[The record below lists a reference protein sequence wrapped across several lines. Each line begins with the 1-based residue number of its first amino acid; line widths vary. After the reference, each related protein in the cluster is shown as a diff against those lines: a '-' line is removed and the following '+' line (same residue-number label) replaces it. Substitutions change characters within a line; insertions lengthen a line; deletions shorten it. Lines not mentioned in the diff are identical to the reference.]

1 MLALP
6 WLSTVKPSVPPASGR
21 YVPSAAFLS
30 STGFPSLSR
39 SKNVTP
45 GMGCLVYP
53 SVFTTLTCVGAFSIF
68 TVPLPVRLM
77 LVEPAPTYPLLGVE
91 VSVRVY
97 EPPGRPVIFAVP
109 PLVVKVLALPPAV
122 YCPAPVCVRPMTVP
136 PCESWNTAPSNA
148 ASV

>member
-1 MLALP
+1 MALP
-6 WLSTVKPSVPPASGR
+6 VSSTVNPSVPPASGR
-21 YVPSAAFLS
+21 YVPSTAFLS
-30 STGFPSLSR
+30 STGFPALSR
-39 SKNVTP
+39 SRNVTP

-53 SVFTTLTCVGAFSIF
+53 SVFTTLTRVGAFLIS

-77 LVEPAPTYPLLGVE
+77 LVEPAPTYPRLGVE
-91 VSVRVY
+91 VSVSVY
-97 EPPGRPVIFAVP
+97 VPPGSPVIFAVP
-109 PLVVKVLALPPAV
+109 PLVVNVLALPPAV